1 MTFEPKSLTL
11 TYIYKKYTMK
21 KIILTIIVLGS
32 FGYYTF
38 SQTQNSP
45 SVAYVAPETVAT
57 KKETVPVSAPA
68 SPSVAT
74 PTPAPT
80 TKKGLYTDGTY
91 TGDVADAYYGNVQVK
106 AVITGG
112 KLSNVI
118 FLDYPQDRSHSLQ
131 LSERAMPILTQ
142 EAIQAQSANVNGVS
156 GASDTS
162 AAFQQSLSSALA
174 QARA

>member
-1 MTFEPKSLTL
+1 
-11 TYIYKKYTMK
+11 MK
-21 KIILTIIVLGS
+21 KIILSIIVLGA

-38 SQTQNSP
+38 SQSQNTP
-45 SVAYVAPETVAT
+45 TVAYVAPQTVSTKKQTTLVDQTSVPVAT
-57 KKETVPVSAPA
+57 PVSVPVS
-68 SPSVAT
+68 T
-74 PTPAPT
+74 PKPVPVTKPKPIPVPV
-80 TKKGLYTDGTY
+80 TKKGLYNDGTY
-91 TGDVADAYYGNVQVK
+91 TGDVADAYYGNVQVQ
-106 AVITGG
+106 AVITNG

-131 LSERAMPILTQ
+131 LSQRAMPILTQ

-162 AAFQQSLSSALA
+162 AAFQQSLTSALA